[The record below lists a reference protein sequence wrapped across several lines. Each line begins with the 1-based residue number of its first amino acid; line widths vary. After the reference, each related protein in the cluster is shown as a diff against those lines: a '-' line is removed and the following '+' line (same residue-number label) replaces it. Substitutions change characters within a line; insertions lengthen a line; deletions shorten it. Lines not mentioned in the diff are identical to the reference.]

1 MRPVVIADSD
11 DEDDAGYSSPISPSD
26 PQRGADG
33 AAGLLDHTNHDTSST
48 DPAFFQSVFNEQVEA
63 AREQGGRYVGRGDD
77 APDDL
82 SSFGMVV
89 PTRSNRGVAELDT
102 SVLSSVTDPT
112 SRKTRKAIDS
122 KYVAGLTQVT
132 TPGRSRQGMDGDAD
146 PWELPSSPENQAH
159 KACGQRVL
167 NNGKK
172 KSLQDSISSCKDGQS
187 LLQAEAQVVT
197 AERDTDG
204 EARERSRKRRKMH
217 GSADP
222 LPNSSDMDLIAIPLS
237 NGTTDEQGQQN
248 QVASDALPAT
258 LPVGQDSSFLV
269 VPKGLSS
276 SQRKQYKG
284 IARDGVQQGSS
295 GTATNINTPRS
306 LKPSLPDP
314 TKSSTTGAGASGSS
328 SAKEKNRHVRRRR
341 DPSPDEISIME
352 PPYETK
358 STRHPGSGLRS
369 YDGPGSDKDGQAEVD
384 ISSNMADTLAAAEGD
399 DILERDVA
407 TPLPAKKRGRP
418 KKNRL
423 GEAQETGGIVE
434 AEPVAQPKK
443 KRGRPRKSELQANA
457 ADITPA
463 DTESPR
469 STRRDPT
476 DRKLHLERSVDE
488 NGETAVKTASD
499 LVHKVGSPEDGEEA
513 LKKGGKIEPV
523 SLAVQKV
530 ETDSPAQHH
539 SASELDQKGIG
550 RNSNKEEKRGTAVD
564 LKVPAASFSGKPL
577 YRVGL
582 SKRSRI
588 APLLK
593 LKPK

>member
-11 DEDDAGYSSPISPSD
+11 DEDDAGYSSPTTPPD

-33 AAGLLDHTNHDTSST
+33 AAGQLDHTNHDTSST

-82 SSFGMVV
+82 SSFGMVA
-89 PTRSNRGVAELDT
+89 PTRFNRGVAGPDT
-102 SVLSSVTDPT
+102 SSLSSVTDPR
-112 SRKTRKAIDS
+112 SGKTRKAFDS

-132 TPGRSRQGMDGDAD
+132 TPGRSRQGADGDAD
-146 PWELPSSPENQAH
+146 PWELPSSPENHAH
-159 KACGQRVL
+159 KARGQRL
-167 NNGKK
+167 LGNGKK
-172 KSLQDSISSCKDGQS
+172 KSLQDSISSYKDGQS
-187 LLQAEAQVVT
+187 FPQAEARAVT
-197 AERDTDG
+197 AERDADG
-204 EARERSRKRRKMH
+204 EARERSGKRRKVH
-217 GSADP
+217 SSADH

-237 NGTTDEQGQQN
+237 NGTRDEQGQHN

-284 IARDGVQQGSS
+284 IAHDGVQQGSS

-306 LKPSLPDP
+306 LNPSLPDP
-314 TKSSTTGAGASGSS
+314 TKSSSTGAGASGSS
-328 SAKEKNRHVRRRR
+328 SAKEKNRHILRRR
-341 DPSPDEISIME
+341 DPSPDEISILE
-352 PPYETK
+352 PPYEMK
-358 STRHPGSGLRS
+358 STRQPGSRLRS
-369 YDGPGSDKDGQAEVD
+369 HDGPGSDKDGPAEVD
-384 ISSNMADTLAAAEGD
+384 ISANNAYTAAAGEGD
-399 DILERDVA
+399 EILDREVA

-423 GEAQETGGIVE
+423 SEAQEAGGSLE
-434 AEPVAQPKK
+434 AGPEAQPKK
-443 KRGRPRKSELQANA
+443 RRGRPRKSEMQTNV

-463 DTESPR
+463 DADSPR
-469 STRRDPT
+469 NKPRDPT
-476 DRKLHLERSVDE
+476 DLDDE
-488 NGETAVKTASD
+488 DGATPAKTRSD
-499 LVHKVGSPEDGEEA
+499 LVHEAGSSEDGEEA
-513 LKKGGKIEPV
+513 SKKGGKIEPV
-523 SLAVQKV
+523 SPAVQNF

-539 SASELDQKGIG
+539 SASESEQQGIS
-550 RNSNKEEKRGTAVD
+550 RNSKKEGKGGTAVD
-564 LKVPAASFSGKPL
+564 FKVSAASFSGRPL
-577 YRVGL
+577 HRVGL

-593 LKPK
+593 LRPK